1 VSLSIHHIAIVVRD
15 LEAALS
21 FYRDV
26 LGLEMT
32 ERRVV
37 PQEGVEIAFLPA
49 GEGEIELLRPLDDE
63 SGVAR
68 FLEKRG
74 EGLHHICLRVD
85 DIAAAMERL
94 RAAGATLLSD
104 EPRVGADGTRYV
116 FIHPKSAYGV
126 LLELYEKRSDSDP
139 GD

>member
-1 VSLSIHHIAIVVRD
+1 MSLHVHHIAIAVRD
-15 LEAALS
+15 LEEALA

-32 ERRVV
+32 ERRQV

-49 GEGEIELLRPLDDE
+49 GETEIELLQPLSEE

-74 EGLHHICLRVD
+74 EGLHHICLAVP
-85 DIAAAMERL
+85 DIEAAMRRL
-94 RAAGATLLSD
+94 QEAGAQVLS
-104 EPRVGADGTRYV
+104 ETPRVGADGTRYV
-116 FIHPKSAYGV
+116 FVHPKSAHGV
-126 LLELYEKRSDSDP
+126 LLELYEVP
-139 GD
+139 G

>member
-1 VSLSIHHIAIVVRD
+1 MSLHVHHIAIAVRD
-15 LEAALS
+15 LEEALA

-32 ERRVV
+32 ERRQV

-49 GEGEIELLRPLDDE
+49 GETEIELLQPLSEE

-74 EGLHHICLRVD
+74 EGLHHICLAVP
-85 DIAAAMERL
+85 DIEAAMARL
-94 RAAGATLLSD
+94 REAGVQVLS
-104 EPRVGADGTRYV
+104 ETPRVGADGTRYV
-116 FIHPKSAYGV
+116 FIHPKSAHGV
-126 LLELYEKRSDSDP
+126 LLELYEVP
-139 GD
+139 G